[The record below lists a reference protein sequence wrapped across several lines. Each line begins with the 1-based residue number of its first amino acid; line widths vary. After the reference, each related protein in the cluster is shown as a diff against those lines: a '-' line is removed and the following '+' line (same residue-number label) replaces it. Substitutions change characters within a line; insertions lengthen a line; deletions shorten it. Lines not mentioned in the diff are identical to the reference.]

1 MQLTIPLRLSPHLH
15 CPALPG
21 TCHRGHLTVLCSMVL
36 SLEAGK
42 KHTSINNTRHSL
54 NFKLLSEE
62 ALTLD
67 KAIFQK
73 LLGKCLLLAIAA
85 IIFMMNI

>member
-15 CPALPG
+15 CPARPG
-21 TCHRGHLTVLCSMVL
+21 TCHRGHLILAVLCSMIL
-36 SLEAGK
+36 SLEAGQ

-62 ALTLD
+62 AITLD
-67 KAIFQK
+67 KAMIQK

-85 IIFMMNI
+85 TLYS